1 MLISKIHLITMKIKH
16 LKKGFKEIL
25 SAKEIFHK
33 VIIIKTSN
41 FWKYKI
47 MNSLIKLIRIFSQSK
62 WIAMTL
68 WI

>member
-1 MLISKIHLITMKIKH
+1 MKIKH

-41 FWKYKI
+41 LWKYKI
-47 MNSLIKLIRIFSQSK
+47 MNSLIKLIRIFSHSK
-62 WIAMTL
+62 
-68 WI
+68 